1 MDAKCEQIK
10 DFITTELPKY
20 DPIHY
25 SSYSYKFKEFLIT
38 TMQLDKKFVEF
49 MLAANPGVSSD
60 PEYICS
66 ALLDKK
72 RYEKLL
78 EWINDPLVHN
88 RNTEIN
94 FRDFLMISELK
105 DIKKLLS
112 DKRQLERELEGSK
125 IMLKSL
131 TSKFKKS
138 RAKSINKN
146 KKSLKK
152 SKKSKKSMKRK
163 Q

>member
-10 DFITTELPKY
+10 DFIATELPKY
-20 DPIHY
+20 DP
-25 SSYSYKFKEFLIT
+25 SSYLYKFKEFLIT

-49 MLAANPGVSSD
+49 MLAANSGRD

-94 FRDFLMISELK
+94 FKDFLMISELK
-105 DIKKLLS
+105 DINKLLS

-138 RAKSINKN
+138 RAKSS

-152 SKKSKKSMKRK
+152 SKKSKKRK

>member
-1 MDAKCEQIK
+1 MDAKCDQIK
-10 DFITTELPKY
+10 DFITTERPNYPHPNQGAFLPRL
-20 DPIHY
+20 
-25 SSYSYKFKEFLIT
+25 KEFLIT
-38 TMQLDKKFVEF
+38 TMQIDQKVADHYVYQHHLASPHYNIESICSILFDKK
-49 MLAANPGVSSD
+49 
-60 PEYICS
+60 
-66 ALLDKK
+66 K
-72 RYEKLL
+72 YEKLV
-78 EWINDPLVHN
+78 EWMNDPLMQERVSFEN
-88 RNTEIN
+88 
-94 FRDFLMISELK
+94 FLMISELK

-152 SKKSKKSMKRK
+152 SKKSMKRK
-163 Q
+163 H